1 MVTSHKFD
9 HEKYFKSNIVEGL
22 YLILQRVWKSILN
35 FLTLGKTKTCVIY
48 LKLEFLALYL
58 SRLLFDFETTGVLV

>member
-9 HEKYFKSNIVEGL
+9 HEKHFKSNIVEGL

-35 FLTLGKTKTCVIY
+35 FLTLGKTKTCVSYI
-48 LKLEFLALYL
+48 
-58 SRLLFDFETTGVLV
+58 